1 MHDTS
6 RTNRVAVA
14 GLLAGA
20 LVWGLIWYPYRA
32 LEAMGLSGVMA
43 SIATY
48 AVALAGALLAFPR
61 MLRGVRWEWTLLWL
75 SLAAGGC
82 NLGYVVAT
90 VHGEVMRV
98 LLLFYLSP
106 LWTVLLARLLLDE
119 RVNRAG
125 AGVIGLSVA
134 GAAVML
140 WHPQIGA
147 PWPKNG
153 AEWVGMASGFCFA
166 VTNVLVRRTP
176 HLPLEIK
183 CSAVFLGVTLVG
195 MAVLPFTDGSLLPHP
210 PPMEAWM
217 LVGLVGLVLLSIN
230 LAVQFG
236 LTHTSANRASV
247 IFLSELVVAAL
258 SSWLLAG
265 EAMGPKEWTGGAMI
279 VAASLFSGRLA
290 DGH

>member
-1 MHDTS
+1 MQDTS

-20 LVWGLIWYPYRA
+20 VVWGLIWYPYRA
-32 LEAMGLSGVMA
+32 LEAMGVSGVAA

-48 AVALAGALLAFPR
+48 AVALGGTLLVFPR
-61 MLRGVRWEWTLLWL
+61 MLRAVRWDWNLLWL

-90 VHGEVMRV
+90 VQGEVMRV

-106 LWTVLLARLLLDE
+106 LWTVLLARLLLGE
-119 RVNRAG
+119 RLNRAG

-140 WHPQIGA
+140 WHPQFGA
-147 PWPKNG
+147 PWPNNV
-153 AEWVGMASGFCFA
+153 AEWIGLGSGFCFA
-166 VTNVLVRRTP
+166 VTNVLVRKTP
-176 HLPLEIK
+176 HLPLELK
-183 CSAVFLGVTLVG
+183 CSAAFIGVTLVG
-195 MAVLPFTDGSLLPHP
+195 LAALPLADGAPLAQAAAVD
-210 PPMEAWM
+210 AWV

-236 LTHTSANRASV
+236 LTHTPANRASV

-265 EAMGPKEWTGGAMI
+265 EAMGIKEWSGGAMI
-279 VAASLFSGRLA
+279 VAASLFSGRLG

>member
-1 MHDTS
+1 MTDGG
-6 RTNRVAVA
+6 RTNQVAIA
-14 GLLAGA
+14 GLLTGA
-20 LVWGLIWYPYRA
+20 VVWGLIWYPYRA
-32 LEAMGLSGVMA
+32 LEGMGVSGVVA
-43 SIATY
+43 SIGTY

-61 MLRGVRWEWTLLWL
+61 MLRGVRWDWNLLWL

-106 LWTVLLARLLLDE
+106 LWTVLLARLLLGE
-119 RVNRAG
+119 RLNGAG
-125 AGVIGLSVA
+125 AGVIVLSAA
-134 GAAVML
+134 GASVML
-140 WHPQIGA
+140 WQPEFGA

-153 AEWVGMASGFCFA
+153 AELIGLGAGFCFA
-166 VTNVLVRRTP
+166 VNNVLVRKTP
-176 HLPLEIK
+176 HLPLELK
-183 CSAVFLGVTLVG
+183 CSAAFLGVALVG
-195 MAVLPFTDGSLLPHP
+195 IAVLPFADASSAAPLAALD
-210 PPMEAWM
+210 AWLM
-217 LVGLVGLVLLSIN
+217 VGVVGLVLLTTN

-236 LTHTSANRASV
+236 LTHTPANRAIV

-265 EAMGPKEWTGGAMI
+265 EAMGAKEWLGGAMI
-279 VAASLFSGRLA
+279 VAASLFSGRLG